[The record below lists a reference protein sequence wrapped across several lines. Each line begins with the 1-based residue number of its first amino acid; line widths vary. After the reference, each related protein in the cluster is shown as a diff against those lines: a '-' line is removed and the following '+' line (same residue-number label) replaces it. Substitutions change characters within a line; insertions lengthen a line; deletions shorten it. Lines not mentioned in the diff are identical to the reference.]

1 MGMNARKR
9 IYLDINPADRARL
22 LASATDYAAGRGA
35 PTSSEPCPTRS
46 STRLDGCTRRPTGR
60 PLLEELEA
68 VA

>member
-22 LASATDYAAGRGA
+22 ARLGDGLHGSDGA